1 MIHLFTSNRK
11 NVLPKD
17 RKLINDI
24 NEIFNALVLSNR
36 IAIDKTDIEIMRT
49 VDRISAYYNDYVD
62 TPYAN
67 RVPITKISTGCKV
80 CILANHLSNC
90 IINIE
95 QAGENALNILY
106 QLDERYY
113 LCRFY
118 NMPSIIELPYAVK
131 VNNSNKMYKD
141 TFELGGIWG

>member
-1 MIHLFTSNRK
+1 MIHLFTTNRSDI
-11 NVLPKD
+11 LPAGKEV
-17 RKLINDI
+17 INDI
-24 NEIFNALVLSNR
+24 DKTFNALVLSKKLMIN
-36 IAIDKTDIEIMRT
+36 KQDIEIMKA
-49 VDRISAYYNDYVD
+49 VDGISAYYNDYVD

-67 RVPITKISTGCKV
+67 RVPITKISTRCKV
-80 CILANHLSNC
+80 CLLANHFSNC

-118 NMPSIIELPYAVK
+118 NMPSLIKLPYPVI
-131 VNNSNKMYKD
+131 VNTSKKIYKD
-141 TFELGGIWG
+141 TYELGGIWK

>member
-1 MIHLFTSNRK
+1 MIHLFTTNRSDI
-11 NVLPKD
+11 LPAGKEV
-17 RKLINDI
+17 INDI
-24 NEIFNALVLSNR
+24 DKTFNALVLSKKLMIN
-36 IAIDKTDIEIMRT
+36 KQDIKIMKA
-49 VDRISAYYNDYVD
+49 VDGISAYYNDYVD

-80 CILANHLSNC
+80 CLIANHFSNC

-106 QLDERYY
+106 QFDERYY

-118 NMPSIIELPYAVK
+118 NMPSLIKLPYPVI
-131 VNNSNKMYKD
+131 VNTSTKIYKD
-141 TFELGGIWG
+141 TYELGGIWK